1 MVARCKRQSSA
12 LKSNMKFFAD
22 IIVYMT
28 IMDFSCISLDSLY
41 NFTHDWLY
49 YIKKSYD
56 EIEAGMAY
64 IGSFSEVLKITWQ
77 YFCLHVDRMRKYFCP
92 RRMRSSQHALR
103 CIWLIPTPGVPV
115 NRVLPQLLCN
125 CY

>member
-1 MVARCKRQSSA
+1 
-12 LKSNMKFFAD
+12 MKFFAD

-49 YIKKSYD
+49 YKKSYD

-64 IGSFSEVLKITWQ
+64 IGGFSEVLKITWQ

-92 RRMRSSQHALR
+92 
-103 CIWLIPTPGVPV
+103 
-115 NRVLPQLLCN
+115 
-125 CY
+125 